1 MIEPL
6 LLYLAL
12 SASAASA
19 AEGSRRYVQSNDTL
33 SLWFSG
39 LRTGLTPGDPTY
51 SGAKGA
57 FVLKY
62 WVRDQRRPVGEDEEE
77 EEDGGGKWTYRI
89 RYVGK
94 LAIGAKLKNE
104 PFWRN
109 FYLSR
114 RVKIRGALSR
124 CF

>member
-1 MIEPL
+1 M
-6 LLYLAL
+6 YLAL

-19 AEGSRRYVQSNDTL
+19 AEDSRRYVQSNDTL
-33 SLWFSG
+33 SLRFSG

-62 WVRDQRRPVGEDEEE
+62 WVRDQRRPAGEDEEE

-94 LAIGAKLKNE
+94 LAIGANLKNE

-114 RVKIRGALSR
+114 TSKNSWRTQ
-124 CF
+124 